1 MTYTSVHLD
10 NTIEIRDLV
19 TIHYFEYSSDFTFS
33 GESHDFWEFL
43 CVDKGIVEAEAAG
56 IPYTLSRGDILFHK
70 PNEFHKLAANR
81 HIAPNLVVISFHCHS
96 PAMEF
101 FKDKRFVIDDAE
113 RQLLGMLI
121 QEAQHV
127 FLEPLNNPYQT
138 RMHKNPD
145 APQGGE
151 QMIRM
156 YLELFLLHLMRR
168 HQKECRPLKGTETV
182 RRKTDEDSYSRIV
195 EYMQQNISRSL
206 TLEQISRE
214 MLIGKSH
221 LQQLIRRYHNC
232 GAIALF
238 SRLKIDEARQLI
250 RNNQMNFTEIA
261 DHLGYS
267 SIHYFSRQFKNI
279 TGMTPSEYSSSIKG
293 LSEHKH

>member
-56 IPYTLSRGDILFHK
+56 TPYTLGRGDILFHK

-81 HIAPNLVVISFHCHS
+81 HIAPNLVVVSFHCQS
-96 PAMEF
+96 PAMDF
-101 FKDKRFVIDDAE
+101 FKDRRLTIDDTE
-113 RQLLGMLI
+113 RQMLGMLI

-127 FLEPLNNPYQT
+127 FSEPLNDPYQT
-138 RMHKNPD
+138 QMHKKPG
-145 APQGGE
+145 APTGGE
-151 QMIRM
+151 QMIRL
-156 YLELFLLHLMRR
+156 YLELFLLHLLRR
-168 HQKECRPLKGTETV
+168 NQTKAPQNKQQETV
-182 RRKTDEDSYSRIV
+182 RRKTDEAAYDRLV
-195 EYMQQNISRSL
+195 EYMQKNIHRTL
-206 TLEQISRE
+206 TLEEISRE

-221 LQQLIRRYHNC
+221 LQQLVSRYHNC
-232 GAIALF
+232 GAISLF
-238 SRLKIDEARQLI
+238 SKMKIEEAKQLI

-261 DHLGYS
+261 DLLGYS
-267 SIHYFSRQFKNI
+267 SIHYFSRQFKNL

-293 LSEHKH
+293 VSEHKR